1 MPVPLRHGRAEDD
14 FENEDRLLDKT
25 ELAKIERYLRQ
36 KFANNTLKIVGRPK
50 KSDSADVYLSD
61 EQIGTISV
69 DDEDGDRS
77 FILTMPIL
85 DVDLEG

>member
-1 MPVPLRHGRAEDD
+1 
-14 FENEDRLLDKT
+14 LDKT

-36 KFANNTLKIVGRPK
+36 KFANHALKIVGRPK
-50 KSDSADVYLSD
+50 KSDSADVYLGD

>member
-1 MPVPLRHGRAEDD
+1 M
-14 FENEDRLLDKT
+14 DKT

-36 KFANNTLKIVGRPK
+36 KFANHTLKIVGRPK
-50 KSDSADVYLSD
+50 KSDSADVYLGD

>member
-1 MPVPLRHGRAEDD
+1 MASAAQLQNGDKD
-14 FENEDRLLDKT
+14 LDKT

-36 KFANNTLKIVGRPK
+36 KFSNHGIKVAGRPK
-50 KSDSADVYLSD
+50 KSDSADVYLGE
-61 EQIGTISV
+61 EQIGTISL

>member
-1 MPVPLRHGRAEDD
+1 M
-14 FENEDRLLDKT
+14 DKT

-36 KFANNTLKIVGRPK
+36 KFSNHAIKIAARPK
-50 KSDSADVYLSD
+50 KSDSADVYLGE
-61 EQIGTISV
+61 EQIGTISL

-85 DVDLEG
+85 DVDLED

>member
-1 MPVPLRHGRAEDD
+1 M
-14 FENEDRLLDKT
+14 DKT

-36 KFANNTLKIVGRPK
+36 KFANSTLKIVGRPK
-50 KSDSADVYLSD
+50 KSDSADLYLGE

-85 DVDLEG
+85 DVDLED

>member
-1 MPVPLRHGRAEDD
+1 M
-14 FENEDRLLDKT
+14 DKT
-25 ELAKIERYLRQ
+25 ELAKIEHYLRQ
-36 KFANNTLKIVGRPK
+36 KFANHAIKIAARPK
-50 KSDSADVYLSD
+50 KSDSADVYLGE
-61 EQIGTISV
+61 EQIGTVSL

>member
-1 MPVPLRHGRAEDD
+1 M
-14 FENEDRLLDKT
+14 DKT

-36 KFANNTLKIVGRPK
+36 KFSNQSLRIVGRPK
-50 KSDSADVYLSD
+50 KSDSADFYVGE
-61 EQIGTISV
+61 EQLGTVSV

-77 FILTMPIL
+77 FIVTMSIL

>member
-1 MPVPLRHGRAEDD
+1 M
-14 FENEDRLLDKT
+14 DKT

-36 KFANNTLKIVGRPK
+36 KLSNSAIKIAARPK
-50 KSDSADVYLSD
+50 KSDSADVYLGD
-61 EQIGTISV
+61 EQIGTISL

-85 DVDLEG
+85 DVDLED

>member
-1 MPVPLRHGRAEDD
+1 MARPAPL
-14 FENEDRLLDKT
+14 NEAVTDLDKT
-25 ELAKIERYLRQ
+25 ELQKIERYLRQ
-36 KFANNTLKIVGRPK
+36 KFANSSVRIAGRPK
-50 KSDSADVYLSD
+50 KSDSADVYLGD